1 MVKIKFLK
9 RILTAFFLVVLF
21 NFLEYGFVWN
31 RIEQFIYPIILMIIT
46 LTVYY
51 VSKLRKIFFIFSFS
65 LLLFMVL
72 LYLLNELNLAN
83 IVGSFGF
90 SLLLITVA
98 SYLPQIFRKGFVEE
112 F

>member
-9 RILTAFFLVVLF
+9 KILTALFLVVLF

-31 RIEQFIYPIILMIIT
+31 RIDQFVYPIILMIIT

-51 VSKLRKIFFIFSFS
+51 ILSLRKIFFFFSFV

-90 SLLLITVA
+90 SLLLITL
-98 SYLPQIFRKGFVEE
+98 STYLPQIIKRGFIEK

>member
-9 RILTAFFLVVLF
+9 RILTAFFLVILF

-31 RIEQFIYPIILMIIT
+31 RIDQFVYPIILMIIT
-46 LTVYY
+46 LTAYNVL
-51 VSKLRKIFFIFSFS
+51 SLRKMFFIFSFS
-65 LLLFMVL
+65 LLFIMVL

-83 IVGSFGF
+83 TVGSFGF
-90 SLLLITVA
+90 SLFLITVA
-98 SYLPQIFRKGFVEE
+98 VYLPQIFRKGFIEE